1 MSTKLFS
8 RSFSTYGEYA
18 QLQIPYCN
26 GIILGAV
33 KLNHKFNKDDI
44 VEYGNDIINNLRS
57 LNLPMEVEYIIRSEQ
72 EGEYTFLFAEGEEV
86 VDAVDSISTFDDE
99 KWYTKPLC
107 LAIKEGKALLERQL
121 RNRNRIAHVRYD
133 QFTFLIDEK
142 NYLQKSIALLGDK
155 TFEYLGP
162 SFCCD
167 PFFAAVERA
176 AIYNDDGFVNY
187 LIPTAED
194 IFEVFD
200 KLLKRWNLDYS
211 EIIVVKKKEGA

>member
-8 RSFSTYGEYA
+8 RSFSTYGEYI

-26 GIILGAV
+26 GIVLGAV

-107 LAIKEGKALLERQL
+107 LAIKEGKAFLERQL
-121 RNRNRIAHVRYD
+121 RNRIAHMRYD
-133 QFTFLIDEK
+133 QFSSLVEEK
-142 NYLQKSIALLGDK
+142 NYLQRSIALLADK
-155 TFEYLGP
+155 TFEYLSP

-176 AIYNDDGFVNY
+176 AVYNDDGFVYY

-200 KLLKRWNLDYS
+200 KLLKRWNLDYF
-211 EIIVVKKKEGA
+211 EVIGAKKKEGA